1 MGMFHKKDP
10 FFETLKDNKLDYML
24 YYNRLYELAISM
36 FEWVNLPEEIDER
49 FLEMTLFTDGQAVF
63 FKEDDIGYLALQ
75 CAGGGKLD
83 LYRIPVKRRAF
94 ATNGF
99 SRELNK
105 DNSVIIFNNM
115 LHTNSML
122 PIIDFS
128 QKLWDLDRS
137 VIVNAKAQKTPVMIL
152 CDEKERLSLK
162 NVYMKYEGNEPFI
175 FGNKALNKDAFQAL
189 RTDAP
194 FVAPD
199 LYQLKMQLWN
209 EALTYLGIS
218 NNNTQKKE
226 RMITDEVVRNMGG
239 TIASRYS
246 RLEPRRKA
254 CKQINAMFGLNID
267 CRFREDFREMDG
279 EYMLTGETSDNG
291 TATLVTQVQENNEG

>member
-1 MGMFHKKDP
+1 MAHRKTDP
-10 FFETLKDNKLDYML
+10 FYETLKNNRLDYML
-24 YYNRLYELAISM
+24 YFNRLYELAISM
-36 FEWVNLPEEIDER
+36 FEWVNLPSEIDER
-49 FLEMTLFTDGQAVF
+49 FLEMTLFTDGQAIF
-63 FKEDDIGYLALQ
+63 FKDEVVGFCALQ
-75 CAGGGKLD
+75 VAAGGPLN
-83 LYRIPVKRRAF
+83 LYRIPVERRAY
-94 ATNGF
+94 ADNGY
-99 SRELNK
+99 SRNLTEK
-105 DNSVIIFNNM
+105 DSVIIWNNL
-115 LHTNSML
+115 LHTNSVL
-122 PIIDFS
+122 PIIDYS

-137 VIVNAKAQKTPVMIL
+137 VVVNAKAQKTPMLIA

-175 FGNKALNKDAFQAL
+175 FGYKGIDKDAIQTL

-194 FVAPD
+194 FVAAD
-199 LYQLKMQLWN
+199 LYQLKMQIWN

-246 RLEPRRKA
+246 RLTPRKNA
-254 CKQINAMFGLNID
+254 CKAINEMFGLNID

-279 EYMLTGETSDNG
+279 EYMLTGETGNNETS
-291 TATLVTQVQENNEG
+291 TLVTQVTEDKGE

>member
-1 MGMFHKKDP
+1 MPHITDP
-10 FFETLKDNKLDYML
+10 FYETLKNNRLDYML

-49 FLEMTLFTDGQAVF
+49 FLEMTLFADGQSIF
-63 FKEDDIGYLALQ
+63 FYEEGIGYCALQ
-75 CAGGGKLD
+75 VAAGGKLD
-83 LYRIPVKRRAF
+83 LYRIPVIRNAY
-94 ATNGF
+94 ASNGF
-99 SRELNK
+99 RRELNK
-105 DNSVIIFNNM
+105 DNSVLIWNNM

-128 QKLWDLDRS
+128 QKLWDLDRAT
-137 VIVNAKAQKTPVMIL
+137 IVNAKAQKTPVLIT
-152 CDEKERLSLK
+152 CDEKQRLTMK
-162 NVYMKYEGNEPFI
+162 NVYMKYDGNEPVI
-175 FGNKALNKDAFQAL
+175 YGYKGIDKDAMQVL

-194 FVAPD
+194 FVAGD
-199 LYQLKMQLWN
+199 LYQLKMQIWN

-246 RLEPRRKA
+246 RLSPRKKA
-254 CKQINAMFGLNID
+254 CKLINKMFGLNID
-267 CRFREDFREMDG
+267 VRFREDFREMDG
-279 EYMLTGETSDNG
+279 EYMLTGETGDES
-291 TATLVTQVQENNEG
+291 ATTMVTQVETSKGE

>member
-1 MGMFHKKDP
+1 MPPITDP
-10 FFETLKDNKLDYML
+10 FYETLKNNRLDYML

-49 FLEMTLFTDGQAVF
+49 FLEMTLFADGQSIF
-63 FKEDDIGYLALQ
+63 FYEEGIGYCALQ
-75 CAGGGKLD
+75 VAAGGKLD
-83 LYRIPVKRRAF
+83 LYRIPVVRNAY
-94 ATNGF
+94 ASNGF
-99 SRELNK
+99 RRELNK
-105 DNSVIIFNNM
+105 DNSVLIWNNM

-128 QKLWDLDRS
+128 QKLWDLDRAT
-137 VIVNAKAQKTPVMIL
+137 IVNAKAQKTPVLIT
-152 CDEKERLSLK
+152 CDEKQRLTMK
-162 NVYMKYEGNEPFI
+162 NVYMKYDGNEPVI
-175 FGNKALNKDAFQAL
+175 YGYKGIDKDAMQVL

-194 FVAPD
+194 FVAGD
-199 LYQLKMQLWN
+199 LYQLKMQIWN

-246 RLEPRRKA
+246 RLSPRKKA
-254 CKQINAMFGLNID
+254 CKLINKMFGLNID
-267 CRFREDFREMDG
+267 VRFREDFREMDG
-279 EYMLTGETSDNG
+279 EYMLTGETGDES
-291 TATLVTQVQENNEG
+291 ATTMVTQVETSKGE

>member
-1 MGMFHKKDP
+1 MPHITDP
-10 FFETLKDNKLDYML
+10 FYETLRNNKLDYML

-49 FLEMTLFTDGQAVF
+49 FLEMTLFADGQSIF
-63 FKEDDIGYLALQ
+63 FYEEGIGYCALQ
-75 CAGGGKLD
+75 VAAGGKLD
-83 LYRIPVKRRAF
+83 LYRIPVVRNAY
-94 ATNGF
+94 ASNGF
-99 SRELNK
+99 RRELNK
-105 DNSVIIFNNM
+105 DNSVLIWNNM

-128 QKLWDLDRS
+128 QKLWDLDRAT
-137 VIVNAKAQKTPVMIL
+137 IVNAKAQKTPVLIA
-152 CDEKERLSLK
+152 CDEKQRLTMK
-162 NVYMKYEGNEPFI
+162 NVYMKYDGNEPVI
-175 FGNKALNKDAFQAL
+175 YGYKGIDKDAMQVL

-194 FVAPD
+194 FVAGD
-199 LYQLKMQLWN
+199 LYQLKMQIWN

-246 RLEPRRKA
+246 RLSPRKKA
-254 CKQINAMFGLNID
+254 CKLINKMFGLNID
-267 CRFREDFREMDG
+267 VRFREDFREMDG
-279 EYMLTGETSDNG
+279 EYMLTGETGDES
-291 TATLVTQVQENNEG
+291 ATTMVTQVETSKGE

>member
-1 MGMFHKKDP
+1 MPHITDP
-10 FFETLKDNKLDYML
+10 FYETLRNNKLDYML

-49 FLEMTLFTDGQAVF
+49 FLEMTLFADGQSVF
-63 FKEDDIGYLALQ
+63 FYEEGVGYCALQ
-75 CAGGGKLD
+75 VAAGGKLD
-83 LYRIPVKRRAF
+83 LYRIPVVRNAY
-94 ATNGF
+94 ASNGF
-99 SRELNK
+99 RRELNK
-105 DNSVIIFNNM
+105 DNSVLIWNNM

-128 QKLWDLDRS
+128 QKLWDLDRAT
-137 VIVNAKAQKTPVMIL
+137 IVNAKAQKTPVLIA
-152 CDEKERLSLK
+152 CDEKQRLTMK
-162 NVYMKYEGNEPFI
+162 NVYMKYDGNEPVI
-175 FGNKALNKDAFQAL
+175 YGYKGIDKDAMQVL

-194 FVAPD
+194 FVAGD
-199 LYQLKMQLWN
+199 LYQLKMQIWN

-246 RLEPRRKA
+246 RLSPRKKA
-254 CKQINAMFGLNID
+254 CKLINKMFGLNID
-267 CRFREDFREMDG
+267 VRFREDFREMDG
-279 EYMLTGETSDNG
+279 EYMLTGETGDES
-291 TATLVTQVQENNEG
+291 ATTMVTQVETSKGE

>member
-1 MGMFHKKDP
+1 MLSVTDP
-10 FFETLKDNKLDYML
+10 FYETLKNNRLDYML

-49 FLEMTLFTDGQAVF
+49 FLEMTLFADGQSIF
-63 FKEDDIGYLALQ
+63 FYEEGIGYCALQ
-75 CAGGGKLD
+75 VAAGGKLD
-83 LYRIPVKRRAF
+83 LYRIPVIRNAY
-94 ATNGF
+94 ASNGF
-99 SRELNK
+99 KRKLNK
-105 DNSVIIFNNM
+105 DNSVLIWNNM

-128 QKLWDLDRS
+128 QKLWDLDRAT
-137 VIVNAKAQKTPVMIL
+137 IVNAKAQKTPVLIA
-152 CDEKERLSLK
+152 CDEKQRLTMK
-162 NVYMKYEGNEPFI
+162 NVYMKYDGNEPVI
-175 FGNKALNKDAFQAL
+175 YGYKGIDKDAMQVL

-194 FVAPD
+194 FVAGD
-199 LYQLKMQLWN
+199 LYQLKMQIWN

-246 RLEPRRKA
+246 RLSPRKKA
-254 CKQINAMFGLNID
+254 CKMINKMFGLNID
-267 CRFREDFREMDG
+267 VRFREDFREMDG
-279 EYMLTGETSDNG
+279 EYMLTGETGDES
-291 TATLVTQVQENNEG
+291 ATTMVTQVETSKGE

>member
-1 MGMFHKKDP
+1 MPGITDP
-10 FFETLKDNKLDYML
+10 FYETLKNNRLDYML

-49 FLEMTLFTDGQAVF
+49 FLEMTLFADGQSIF
-63 FKEDDIGYLALQ
+63 FYEEGIGYCALQ
-75 CAGGGKLD
+75 VAAGGKLD
-83 LYRIPVKRRAF
+83 LYRIPVVRNAY
-94 ATNGF
+94 ASNGF
-99 SRELNK
+99 RRELNK
-105 DNSVIIFNNM
+105 DNSVLIWNNM

-128 QKLWDLDRS
+128 QKLWDLDRAT
-137 VIVNAKAQKTPVMIL
+137 IVNAKAQKTPVLIA
-152 CDEKERLSLK
+152 CDEKQRLTMK
-162 NVYMKYEGNEPFI
+162 NVYMKYDGNEPVI
-175 FGNKALNKDAFQAL
+175 YGYKGIDKDAMQVL

-194 FVAPD
+194 FVAGD
-199 LYQLKMQLWN
+199 LYQLKMQIWN

-246 RLEPRRKA
+246 RLSPRKKA
-254 CKQINAMFGLNID
+254 CKLINKMFGLNID
-267 CRFREDFREMDG
+267 VRFREDFREMDG
-279 EYMLTGETSDNG
+279 EYMLTGETGDES
-291 TATLVTQVQENNEG
+291 ATTMVTQVETSKGE

>member
-1 MGMFHKKDP
+1 MPPITDP
-10 FFETLKDNKLDYML
+10 FYETLKNNRLDYML

-49 FLEMTLFTDGQAVF
+49 FLEMTLFADGQSIF
-63 FKEDDIGYLALQ
+63 FYEEGIGYCALQ
-75 CAGGGKLD
+75 VAAGGKLD
-83 LYRIPVKRRAF
+83 LYRIPVVRNAY
-94 ATNGF
+94 AANGF
-99 SRELNK
+99 RRELNK
-105 DNSVIIFNNM
+105 DNSVLIWNNM

-128 QKLWDLDRS
+128 QKLWDLDRAT
-137 VIVNAKAQKTPVMIL
+137 IVNAKAQKTPVLIA
-152 CDEKERLSLK
+152 CDEKQRLTMK
-162 NVYMKYEGNEPFI
+162 NVYMKYDGNEPVI
-175 FGNKALNKDAFQAL
+175 YGYKGIDKDAMQVL

-194 FVAPD
+194 FVAGD
-199 LYQLKMQLWN
+199 LYQLKMQIWN

-246 RLEPRRKA
+246 RLSPRKKA
-254 CKQINAMFGLNID
+254 CKLINKMFGLNID
-267 CRFREDFREMDG
+267 VRFREDFREMDG
-279 EYMLTGETSDNG
+279 EYMLTGETGDES
-291 TATLVTQVQENNEG
+291 ATTMVTQVETSKGE

>member
-1 MGMFHKKDP
+1 MPHITDP
-10 FFETLKDNKLDYML
+10 FYETLKNNRLDYML

-49 FLEMTLFTDGQAVF
+49 FLEMTLFADGQSIF
-63 FKEDDIGYLALQ
+63 FYEEGIGYCALQ
-75 CAGGGKLD
+75 VAAGGKLD
-83 LYRIPVKRRAF
+83 LYRIPVVRNAY
-94 ATNGF
+94 ASNGF
-99 SRELNK
+99 RRELNK
-105 DNSVIIFNNM
+105 DNSVLIWNNM

-128 QKLWDLDRS
+128 QKLWDLDRAT
-137 VIVNAKAQKTPVMIL
+137 IVNAKAQKTPVLIA
-152 CDEKERLSLK
+152 CDEKQRLTMK
-162 NVYMKYEGNEPFI
+162 NVYMKYDGNEPVI
-175 FGNKALNKDAFQAL
+175 YGYKGIDKDAMQVL

-194 FVAPD
+194 FVAGD
-199 LYQLKMQLWN
+199 LYQLKMQIWN

-246 RLEPRRKA
+246 RLSPRKKA
-254 CKQINAMFGLNID
+254 CKLINKMFGLNID
-267 CRFREDFREMDG
+267 VRFREDFREMDG
-279 EYMLTGETSDNG
+279 EYMLTGETGDES
-291 TATLVTQVQENNEG
+291 ATTMVTQVETSKGE

>member
-1 MGMFHKKDP
+1 MPHITDP
-10 FFETLKDNKLDYML
+10 FYETLRNNKLDYML

-49 FLEMTLFTDGQAVF
+49 FLEMTLFADGQSIF
-63 FKEDDIGYLALQ
+63 FYEEGIGYCALQ
-75 CAGGGKLD
+75 VAAGGKLD
-83 LYRIPVKRRAF
+83 LYRIPVIRNAY
-94 ATNGF
+94 ASNGF
-99 SRELNK
+99 RRELNK
-105 DNSVIIFNNM
+105 DNSVLIWNNM

-128 QKLWDLDRS
+128 QKLWDLDRAT
-137 VIVNAKAQKTPVMIL
+137 IVNAKAQKTPVLIT
-152 CDEKERLSLK
+152 CDEKQRLTMK
-162 NVYMKYEGNEPFI
+162 NVYMKYDGNEPVI
-175 FGNKALNKDAFQAL
+175 YGYKGIDKDAMQVL

-194 FVAPD
+194 FVAGD
-199 LYQLKMQLWN
+199 LYQLKMQIWN

-246 RLEPRRKA
+246 RLSPRKKA
-254 CKQINAMFGLNID
+254 CKLINKMFGLNID
-267 CRFREDFREMDG
+267 VRFREDFREMDG
-279 EYMLTGETSDNG
+279 EYMLTGETGDES
-291 TATLVTQVQENNEG
+291 ATTMVTQVETSKGE

>member
-1 MGMFHKKDP
+1 MPHITDP
-10 FFETLKDNKLDYML
+10 FYETLKNNRLDYML

-49 FLEMTLFTDGQAVF
+49 FLEMTLFADGQSIF
-63 FKEDDIGYLALQ
+63 FYEEGIGYCALQ
-75 CAGGGKLD
+75 VAAGGKLD
-83 LYRIPVKRRAF
+83 LYRIPVVRNAY
-94 ATNGF
+94 AANGF
-99 SRELNK
+99 RRELNK
-105 DNSVIIFNNM
+105 DNSVLIWNNM

-128 QKLWDLDRS
+128 QKLWDLDRAT
-137 VIVNAKAQKTPVMIL
+137 IVNAKAQKTPVLIA
-152 CDEKERLSLK
+152 CDEKQRLTMK
-162 NVYMKYEGNEPFI
+162 NVYMKYDGNEPVI
-175 FGNKALNKDAFQAL
+175 YGYKGIDKDAMQVL

-194 FVAPD
+194 FVAGD
-199 LYQLKMQLWN
+199 LYQLKMQIWN

-246 RLEPRRKA
+246 RLSPRKKA
-254 CKQINAMFGLNID
+254 CKLINKMFGLNID
-267 CRFREDFREMDG
+267 VRFREDFREMDG
-279 EYMLTGETSDNG
+279 EYMLTGETGDES
-291 TATLVTQVQENNEG
+291 ATTMVTQVETSKGE

>member
-1 MGMFHKKDP
+1 MPHITDP
-10 FFETLKDNKLDYML
+10 FYETLRDNKLDYML

-49 FLEMTLFTDGQAVF
+49 FLEMTLFADGQSIF
-63 FKEDDIGYLALQ
+63 FYEEGIGYCALQ
-75 CAGGGKLD
+75 VAAGGKLD
-83 LYRIPVKRRAF
+83 LYRIPVVRNAY
-94 ATNGF
+94 ASNGF
-99 SRELNK
+99 RRELNK
-105 DNSVIIFNNM
+105 DNSVLIWNNM

-128 QKLWDLDRS
+128 QKLWDLDRAT
-137 VIVNAKAQKTPVMIL
+137 IVNAKAQKTPVLIA
-152 CDEKERLSLK
+152 CDEKQRLTMK
-162 NVYMKYEGNEPFI
+162 NVYMKYDGNEPVI
-175 FGNKALNKDAFQAL
+175 YGYKGIDKDAMQVL

-194 FVAPD
+194 FVAGD
-199 LYQLKMQLWN
+199 LYQLKMQIWN

-246 RLEPRRKA
+246 RLSPRKKA
-254 CKQINAMFGLNID
+254 CKLINKMFGLNID
-267 CRFREDFREMDG
+267 VRFREDFREMDG
-279 EYMLTGETSDNG
+279 EYMLTGETGDES
-291 TATLVTQVQENNEG
+291 ATTMVTQVETSKGE

>member
-1 MGMFHKKDP
+1 MPHITDP
-10 FFETLKDNKLDYML
+10 FYETLRNNKLDYML

-49 FLEMTLFTDGQAVF
+49 FLEMTLFADGQSIF
-63 FKEDDIGYLALQ
+63 FYEEGVGYCALQ
-75 CAGGGKLD
+75 VAAGGKLD
-83 LYRIPVKRRAF
+83 LYRIPVVRNAY
-94 ATNGF
+94 ASNGF
-99 SRELNK
+99 RRELNK
-105 DNSVIIFNNM
+105 DNSVLIWNNM

-128 QKLWDLDRS
+128 QKLWDLDRAT
-137 VIVNAKAQKTPVMIL
+137 IVNAKAQKTPVLIA
-152 CDEKERLSLK
+152 CDEKQRLTMK
-162 NVYMKYEGNEPFI
+162 NVYMKYDGNEPVI
-175 FGNKALNKDAFQAL
+175 YGYKGIDKDAMQVL

-194 FVAPD
+194 FVAGD
-199 LYQLKMQLWN
+199 LYQLKMQIWN

-246 RLEPRRKA
+246 RLSPRKKA
-254 CKQINAMFGLNID
+254 CKMINKMFGLNID
-267 CRFREDFREMDG
+267 VRFREDFREMDG
-279 EYMLTGETSDNG
+279 EYMLTGETGDES
-291 TATLVTQVQENNEG
+291 ATTMVTQVETSKGE